1 MGAYPTDIWDE
12 VWSRFGRPV
21 YRHWDSMAV
30 TIPAY
35 MEALKQAKSP
45 VLDPKFFEVREDKAI
60 GKPIRTVKPIIA
72 FPEGV
77 VQPGYNIGTRP
88 NGVDKPRWPQ
98 DLMTEI
104 IA

>member
-1 MGAYPTDIWDE
+1 M
-12 VWSRFGRPV
+12 
-21 YRHWDSMAV
+21 DSMAV

-35 MEALKQAKSP
+35 MEALKKAKSP
-45 VLDPKFFEVREDKAI
+45 VLSPEFFEDRDDKAI
-60 GKPIRTVKPIIA
+60 GKTIRTVKPIIA

-77 VQPGYNIGTRP
+77 VKLGYNIGTRP
-88 NGVDKPRWPQ
+88 NGVDKPRWPE